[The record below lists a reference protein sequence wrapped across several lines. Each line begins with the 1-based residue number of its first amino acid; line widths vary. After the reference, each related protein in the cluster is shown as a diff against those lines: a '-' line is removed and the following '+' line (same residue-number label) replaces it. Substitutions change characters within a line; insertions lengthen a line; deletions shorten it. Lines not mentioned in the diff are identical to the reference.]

1 MDMEVQRRIER
12 LERTVNEEDRI
23 SRVERKT
30 IRIGML
36 VIVSLTLLVIIV
48 SKLSE
53 VIHAIKTAWHSFGG

>member
-1 MDMEVQRRIER
+1 MDTEVQRRIER

-23 SRVERKT
+23 SRLERKT

-36 VIVSLTLLVIIV
+36 VSILLTILVIIV

-53 VIHAIKTAWHSFGG
+53 VIHAVKLVWKALAG